1 MKKSI
6 LFNLILSLVLACT
19 SSFALAQTNAYT
31 SCYYF
36 NASMA
41 NELYKNGDTKT
52 ALIYFE
58 KARAASQAYHRADV
72 VAVAACYANAGDKA
86 TAFSLLKTA
95 IDKGRRLD
103 WFENVYY
110 FDNMKNDAE
119 WQNLVNYKPKIRET
133 RKSAA
138 YHDLIHGI
146 THEMEAIFTEMEK
159 TPEAA
164 ARMPVLDSTAA
175 LLMTETINTLGLPN
189 EGELDDE
196 DVQEFLGLYIKIGTY
211 NDKVYQFLLPHA
223 ATMLRTGVFRAKEY
237 ASMADTWNSHWGQ
250 QTVAEGDTVLPIFGN
265 DQTNIAVFTPE
276 QLQQITANRI
286 SIGLMPFGIDISAA
300 SQKKIDTIAEKI
312 CKVAKK

>member
-1 MKKSI
+1 MKKK
-6 LFNLILSLVLACT
+6 LFSNLIFSLVLLCT
-19 SSFALAQTNAYT
+19 NTILWAQANTYT
-31 SCYYF
+31 ACYYL

-58 KARAASQAYHRADV
+58 KARAAAQAYHRADV
-72 VAVAACYANAGDKA
+72 VAVAACYANTGDNT
-86 TAFSLLKTA
+86 TAFLLLKTA

-110 FDNMKNDAE
+110 FDKMRQEPA
-119 WQNLVNYKPKIRET
+119 WQNLANYKPKLRET

-146 THEMEAIFTEMEK
+146 THEMEAIFMEMEK
-159 TPEAA
+159 TPAAA

-175 LLMTETINTLGLPN
+175 LLLTETINTLGLPN

-223 ATMLRTGVFRAKEY
+223 ATMLQTGVFRAKEY
-237 ASMADTWNSHWGQ
+237 ASMIDTWNSHWGA
-250 QTVAEGDTVLPIFGN
+250 QTATEGDTVLPIFGN

-286 SIGLMPFGIDISAA
+286 NIGLLPFGLDISGA
-300 SQKKIDTIAEKI
+300 SQQKVDAVAEKI
-312 CKVAKK
+312 CKATKK

>member
-1 MKKSI
+1 
-6 LFNLILSLVLACT
+6 
-19 SSFALAQTNAYT
+19 
-31 SCYYF
+31 
-36 NASMA
+36 MA

-58 KARAASQAYHRADV
+58 KARAVSQAYHRADV

-110 FDNMKNDAE
+110 FDKMKNDAE
-119 WQNLVNYKPKIRET
+119 WQGLVNYKPKMRET
-133 RKSAA
+133 RKYAA

-146 THEMEAIFTEMEK
+146 MHEMEDIFKEMEK
-159 TPEAA
+159 TPAAA

-196 DVQEFLGLYIKIGTY
+196 DIQEFLGLYIKIGTY
-211 NDKVYQFLLPHA
+211 NNKMYQFLLAHA
-223 ATMLRTGVFRAKEY
+223 ATMVGTGVFRAKEY
-237 ASMADTWNSHWGQ
+237 AAMVDTWNSHWGQ
-250 QTVAEGDTVLPIFGN
+250 QTAAEGDTVLPIFGN
-265 DQTNIAVFTPE
+265 DHTNIATFTPE
-276 QLQQITANRI
+276 QLEQITSNRI
-286 SIGLMPFGIDISAA
+286 SIGLLPFGMDISAV
-300 SQKKIDTIAEKI
+300 SQKKVDTIAEKI
-312 CKVAKK
+312 CKPTKK